1 MNIQV
6 TNTGFCGAN
15 VCKLIPHN
23 NRETKYMQEACNKLS
38 VILREPTCT
47 IVELTKNSDMKR
59 FSFLQKMVNKYNF
72 QNKDNIA
79 RNPESVLNIYSM
91 VEKPTPMHFSI
102 VSKTKDSFESI
113 EKIFSLANDEKTLEF
128 VQDVQ
133 YGVLKDSDYTS
144 KIIIDMLSS
153 KNRNKYINNAKD
165 YASYLKLHADNKEAI
180 ANLDKLINSGK
191 FSKLRSDAQLAVKN
205 LMKKQNMKVAMA
217 GKTRNLEAAYTSER
231 ESFLKKIVN
240 NFIPRKNEPTDATK
254 NTVVDMYETLN
265 AENTKLRY
273 EIMDRFKYNR
283 NDKTAEIVEMKVLFD
298 RIDKD
303 KEAKKFVQKAIIKDL
318 KIPSIAELNEV
329 LDTVPL
335 RKANVFFNNAKRII
349 EQASG
354 EERKTALVKELE
366 NPFFKAKEPQ
376 KKAKIIRMYSP
387 YERQEGFL
395 SKTARFIENKINQ
408 FIYNHMAV

>member
-1 MNIQV
+1 MNIQK
-6 TNTGFCGAN
+6 TSTGFCGASMR
-15 VCKLIPHN
+15 KFILHN
-23 NRETKYMQEACNKLS
+23 NRETKYMLETCNKLS
-38 VILREPTCT
+38 GLLGEPTST

-72 QNKDNIA
+72 QNKDNITS
-79 RNPESVLNIYSM
+79 NPESVLNIYSM

-133 YGVLKDSDYTS
+133 YGALKDSDFTS

-153 KNRNKYINNAKD
+153 KNRDEYINNAKN
-165 YASYLKLHADNKEAI
+165 YTSYLKLHADNKEAI
-180 ANLDKLINSGK
+180 SNLDKLIDSGK

-217 GKTRNLEAAYTSER
+217 GKTSNLEAAYTSER
-231 ESFLKKIVN
+231 ESFLNKIVN
-240 NFIPRKNEPTDATK
+240 NFIPRKKEPTDATK
-254 NTVVDMYETLN
+254 NTVVDMYKTLN

-273 EIMDRFKYNR
+273 EIMDKFKYNR
-283 NDKTAEIVEMKVLFD
+283 NDKTAEIVEMKILFD

-303 KEAKKFVQKAIIKDL
+303 KDAKKFVQKAIIKDL

-335 RKANVFFNNAKRII
+335 KKANVFFNNAKRII

-408 FIYNHMAV
+408 FIYNHLAA

>member
-23 NRETKYMQEACNKLS
+23 NREAKYMQEACNKLS
-38 VILREPTCT
+38 GLLGEPTFT

-72 QNKDNIA
+72 QNKDNITS
-79 RNPESVLNIYSM
+79 NPESVLNIYSM

-133 YGVLKDSDYTS
+133 YGALKDSDFTS

-153 KNRNKYINNAKD
+153 KNRDKYINNAKN
-165 YASYLKLHADNKEAI
+165 YTSYLKLHADNKEAI
-180 ANLDKLINSGK
+180 SNLDKLIDSGK

-217 GKTRNLEAAYTSER
+217 GKTSNLEAAFTSER
-231 ESFLKKIVN
+231 ESFLNKIVN

-283 NDKTAEIVEMKVLFD
+283 NDKTAEIIEMKVLFD

-303 KEAKKFVQKAIIKDL
+303 KEAKKFIQKAIIKDL

-354 EERKTALVKELE
+354 EERKSALVNELE
-366 NPFFKAKEPQ
+366 NPFFKAKEPH